1 MVVALSAGFQGF
13 RSGDD
18 MSSGMNQPAKLFR
31 PSSIGAGASLLTV
44 VLLMLGDPFL
54 VLTFFVCIVYAV
66 VPWSLWHKH
75 QGQVWRG
82 SILVTCAVGFGII
95 AWGVIGEWV
104 GLQELD
110 EDESAIPGFAS
121 LRVAF
126 LSGVVF
132 LPLAGV
138 GSMHS
143 LYVAMRARREGSR
156 ARGGGLSPEFY

>member
-1 MVVALSAGFQGF
+1 MPL
-13 RSGDD
+13 
-18 MSSGMNQPAKLFR
+18 GMNQPAKLFR
-31 PSSIGAGASLLTV
+31 PSSVGAGASLLTV
-44 VLLMLGDPFL
+44 VLLMLGNPFL

-75 QGQVWRG
+75 HGQVWRG

-110 EDESAIPGFAS
+110 EDASVIPGFAS

-143 LYVAMRARREGSR
+143 LYVAMRARREGR
-156 ARGGGLSPEFY
+156 RGGAGD